1 MQSNNKSNIKS
12 VLIVMLLCY
21 VPHMADLPVVFT
33 FVIATIVYRLI
44 AERFHLPL
52 PNIWLR
58 VFLILVSLGL
68 LYWQYRIL
76 QSSGFYIGC
85 LLIFTALKSL
95 EAHTARDLRVLVLC
109 NFYVILTV
117 LLLHQELWIFPYI
130 ILGVLANLALMVKLT
145 APQVD
150 LKGTSKHFI
159 KHFLIALPISLLLFY
174 LFPRFTHPLWR
185 VPALSQTKVGFNEE
199 MTIGNL
205 SEVFNDDS
213 NVMRVV
219 FDKKFK
225 PTLYWRGLVLSQFNG
240 WSWKPANSEASQF
253 TPLKLIETGMPASYE
268 IMLDPH
274 QKKWLFYQDNPIAA
288 KPNLLFLPQV
298 GLIQQNNSPVYYRLN
313 YSLVDKLPT
322 YQPINDEV
330 RKQNTYLPP
339 HGNPKL
345 RAWAKQQFAAVKQNQ
360 QAMIAVIARRI
371 YQENYWYSLVTA
383 NTGIQANLMD
393 RFWFETK
400 RGYCEYYT
408 GAVAIIL
415 RSVGIPARVIVGY
428 QGGKW
433 NPVAQYLTVQQNDAH
448 AWLEYW
454 QEGMGWQRLDPVRF
468 INPKRIDPTI
478 HQKQADQAT
487 VGWLD
492 SWTQNTTL
500 SWITR
505 VNFMLESVQF
515 FWERWLLFYNQDTQR
530 ALLQKMGLEKW
541 NEIDLLQSF
550 IAVLLVILAIAGTWY
565 LIRQWC
571 ERDALLEEYHRLQH
585 EMALLGI
592 ETQPPATLAK
602 QLQELEAK
610 YPQLEVLL
618 RSYLHQYEQL
628 RLHHAESKA
637 ENREAILKIFR
648 GLRMQLKKTYLNST
662 SSALKQS

>member
-1 MQSNNKSNIKS
+1 MQADNNKGNIKS
-12 VLIVMLLCY
+12 VLIVMLFCY
-21 VPHMADLPVVFT
+21 VPHITDLPVVFT
-33 FVIATIVYRLI
+33 FVIITVLYRLV
-44 AERFHLPL
+44 AQRFHLPL

-58 VFLILVSLGL
+58 LFLILFSLGL

-85 LLIFTALKSL
+85 LLVFAALKSL
-95 EAHTARDLRVLVLC
+95 EVHTIRDLRVLVLC
-109 NFYVILTV
+109 NFYVVLTV

-150 LKGTSKHFI
+150 LKVTSKHFI

-240 WSWKPANSEASQF
+240 WSWKPANREASQF
-253 TPLKLIETGMPASYE
+253 ASLKLIEPGTPASYE

-274 QKKWLFYQDNPIAA
+274 QKKWLFYQDNPVAA
-288 KPNLLFLPQV
+288 KPNLLFLPDV
-298 GLIQQNNSPVYYRLN
+298 GLVQQNNSPVYYRLN

-322 YQPINDEV
+322 YKPITDEA

-339 HGNPKL
+339 RGNPKL

-360 QAMIAVIARRI
+360 QAMIAVIARRV

-415 RSVGIPARVIVGY
+415 RAVGIPARVIVGY
-428 QGGKW
+428 RGGKW

-454 QEGMGWQRLDPVRF
+454 QEGLGWQRLDPVSF

-478 HQKQADQAT
+478 HQKQAEETAE
-487 VGWLD
+487 GWFNNWNQGSNLPWLARI
-492 SWTQNTTL
+492 S
-500 SWITR
+500 
-505 VNFMLESVQF
+505 FMLESVQF

-530 ALLQKMGLEKW
+530 ALLQKIGLEKW
-541 NEIDLLQSF
+541 DQTNLLQSF
-550 IAVLLVILAIAGTWY
+550 IGVLLVILALAGAWY
-565 LIRQWC
+565 LIRQWR
-571 ERDALLEEYHRLQH
+571 ERDALLEEYHHLQH
-585 EMALLGI
+585 ELALLGI

-602 QLQELEAK
+602 QLQDLEAK
-610 YPQLEVLL
+610 YPQLKELL
-618 RSYLHQYEQL
+618 CSYMHQYEQL
-628 RLHHAESKA
+628 RLHHTDSKA
-637 ENREAILKIFR
+637 EHREDILKMFR
-648 GLRMQLKKTYLNST
+648 ALRAQIKTYLHDT
-662 SSALKQS
+662 